1 MPIIIYRVVH
11 TGAKSQLGG
20 LKEGLFKVT
29 NQSLTDEAVKN
40 PEIAP
45 TARGIII
52 EIISLTMGFIIY
64 FN

>member
-29 NQSLTDEAVKN
+29 NQSLTDGAVKN

-52 EIISLTMGFIIY
+52 EIIS
-64 FN
+64 